1 MRIGMVS
8 KFLPEKDGIA
18 RFSENLC
25 NELSKQ
31 HEVIRIGDTKSST
44 ADYKINFK
52 SFRLKAQLQRII
64 EKENLD
70 LLHVQYIAAYF
81 GRSTLNL
88 NLLQALSQKIP
99 VVSTMHEIHYSYE
112 GYNFLRK
119 SVLKFLEKEV
129 VRKSNAVIAHTS
141 QQKRFLEKKY
151 GKNNVFFI
159 HLGLELLEFHKRKD
173 LNVLF
178 FGKISRMK
186 GLELLLR
193 AMKMLP
199 DVKLQIA
206 GSFVDKKYEKRVRNL
221 VDGMENVKS
230 TFGWVSDGERWR
242 YFKNAD
248 LAVFPYLKIQN
259 QSGALNDAVSAGI
272 PVVVTKAG
280 ALGETVE
287 HFKFGEV
294 VERSPR
300 AIANGIRKAFK
311 NYGSYRKGL
320 NDYRKEANWKAV
332 AEKHTEMYKKLMA
345 AGL

>member
-25 NELSKQ
+25 SELSKQ
-31 HEVIRIGDTKSST
+31 HEIIRIGDINSST

-52 SFRLKAQLQRII
+52 SFRLKVLLQKII

-81 GRSTLNL
+81 GRNTLNL

-99 VVSTMHEIHYSYE
+99 VVSTLHEIHYSYD

-129 VRKSNAVIAHTS
+129 VRKSDAVIAHTP
-141 QQKRFLEKKY
+141 QQKKFLEQKY
-151 GKNNVFFI
+151 GKNDVFFI
-159 HLGLELLEFHKRKD
+159 HLGLELLEFHRRSD

-186 GLELLLR
+186 GLELLLK
-193 AMKMLP
+193 AMKLLP
-199 DVKLQIA
+199 DAKLQIA
-206 GSFVDKKYEKRVRNL
+206 GSFVDKKYEKRIRKMVED
-221 VDGMENVKS
+221 VENVS
-230 TFGWVSDGERWR
+230 SRFGWVSDEERWK

-287 HFKFGEV
+287 HFKFGEI
-294 VERSPR
+294 VEKNPR

-332 AEKHTEMYKKLMA
+332 AEKHTQMYKKVLA
-345 AGL
+345 H